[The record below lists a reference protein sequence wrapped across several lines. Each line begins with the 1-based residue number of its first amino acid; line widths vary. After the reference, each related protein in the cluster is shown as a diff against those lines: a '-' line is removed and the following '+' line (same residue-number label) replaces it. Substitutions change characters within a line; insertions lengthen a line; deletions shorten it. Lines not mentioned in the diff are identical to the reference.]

1 MAVLTVFS
9 LHELDVL
16 QMRKLRHREGG
27 YLSKVTGLFPTF
39 LNIRAAARTHV
50 QAVSSES
57 GGLVSVG
64 RDGKPYSS
72 SHSLELWLRSIP
84 VKLPQNCRSETNCFC
99 YLFRGLHIIS
109 FGTLSWLHGKRN
121 NCLFKGKNS
130 PFVFQMDT
138 IFVHFTHDSGGVFF
152 KK

>member
-72 SHSLELWLRSIP
+72 SHSLELWLRSLSIT
-84 VKLPQNCRSETNCFC
+84 CM
-99 YLFRGLHIIS
+99 LFRCNLGPQTKHFFSKVWELQSCEIIVS
-109 FGTLSWLHGKRN
+109 CEIN
-121 NCLFKGKNS
+121 
-130 PFVFQMDT
+130 QQ
-138 IFVHFTHDSGGVFF
+138 
-152 KK
+152 